1 MYYTVI
7 IQNNETPTIFT
18 YNAMEDALAKFHEEM
33 AYRHE
38 SRFKTVCGIYN
49 EDLMPIKN
57 EIYTKPVDTTPSEEP
72 QEG

>member
-7 IQNNETPTIFT
+7 IQNNETPAIFA
-18 YNAMEDALAKFHEEM
+18 YNTMEDALAKFHSEM

-57 EIYTKPVDTTPSEEP
+57 EVYTAPVSDNTEEP
-72 QEG
+72 TED

>member
-7 IQNNETPTIFT
+7 IQNNETPAIFA
-18 YNAMEDALAKFHEEM
+18 YNTMEDALAKFHSEM

-38 SRFKTVCGIYN
+38 SRFKAVCGIYN

-57 EIYTKPVDTTPSEEP
+57 EVYTAPVSDNTEEP
-72 QEG
+72 TED